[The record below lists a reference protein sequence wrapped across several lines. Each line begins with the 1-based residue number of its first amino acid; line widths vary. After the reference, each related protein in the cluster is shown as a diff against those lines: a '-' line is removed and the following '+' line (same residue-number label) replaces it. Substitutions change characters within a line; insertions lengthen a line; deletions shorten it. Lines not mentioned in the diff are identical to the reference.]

1 MLLSIARLDSAY
13 ATTSAPTPSGGSETA
28 ILVIGDQEFD
38 IQYTIN
44 GGTLEERMTAD
55 PALKTLLVTISS
67 TSDGNLTIG
76 LPTEAIDAEDNEFSV
91 FVDGEFRN
99 FVVDEL
105 KRTADARVLYIE
117 FENGTEEIEIVGTSM
132 AREEDEEPEPAPQT
146 FSVEIEDRSY
156 DIPYKVTGGF
166 VQSVSADIE
175 SKSLTVSISS
185 NTSGILALW
194 LPTEMIDA
202 DDEFSVLIDGQAA
215 NFTELDST
223 DDARVLQVEFENGS
237 EEIEIAGTFIVP
249 ELAVWQF
256 W

>member
-76 LPTEAIDAEDNEFSV
+76 LPTE
-91 FVDGEFRN
+91 
-99 FVVDEL
+99 
-105 KRTADARVLYIE
+105 
-117 FENGTEEIEIVGTSM
+117 
-132 AREEDEEPEPAPQT
+132 
-146 FSVEIEDRSY
+146 
-156 DIPYKVTGGF
+156 
-166 VQSVSADIE
+166 
-175 SKSLTVSISS
+175 
-185 NTSGILALW
+185 
-194 LPTEMIDA
+194 MIDA